1 MLCGSWGAGLGAG
14 HGRGQLW
21 VSLRHR
27 EVPVRL
33 ERGLR
38 RSPVLPGSRRRAVQ
52 FLLLCADR
60 RLRPVRPARGPR
72 PADPRC
78 SGCIPELPGSAGGR
92 LQRCLE
98 GGLVRAPSRAPRGSR
113 QVGRAGARGDPDRE
127 GGRGRDL
134 GPGRGSPSPP
144 GLRAGRDPRPGT
156 CFRGASGTLFAGL
169 TRGGRDG

>member
-1 MLCGSWGAGLGAG
+1 MRVPWTARRPNQSTLKEISPEINPEYSLEGLMLKLMRGSW
-14 HGRGQLW
+14 
-21 VSLRHR
+21 
-27 EVPVRL
+27 
-33 ERGLR
+33 
-38 RSPVLPGSRRRAVQ
+38 RRALQ

-60 RLRPVRPARGPR
+60 RLRPVRPARGLR
-72 PADPRC
+72 PADSRC

-113 QVGRAGARGDPDRE
+113 QVGRAGARGDPGRE
-127 GGRGRDL
+127 GGRGRGL
-134 GPGRGSPSPP
+134 GPGRGSPSPR

-169 TRGGRDG
+169 TRGGGDG